1 MYNSQ
6 NIANLIKL
14 QAKNK
19 DISISKMLEQCELS
33 KNTLSSMTSGGFFPR
48 LIALAKIAD
57 YLNCSM
63 DYLMGRTDVVEINTQ
78 EKDTVKISE
87 LQHLIDKSQ
96 SAFIAAESGRKYE
109 AKEPDVATIHKIE
122 KLDNQT

>member
-33 KNTLSSMTSGGFFPR
+33 KNTL
-48 LIALAKIAD
+48 
-57 YLNCSM
+57 
-63 DYLMGRTDVVEINTQ
+63 
-78 EKDTVKISE
+78 
-87 LQHLIDKSQ
+87 
-96 SAFIAAESGRKYE
+96 RK
-109 AKEPDVATIHKIE
+109 
-122 KLDNQT
+122 